1 MKKILYLLSVF
12 LSTQLFGQITLT
24 SADFATTNDTVR
36 MSSAMDPNID
46 FTTTGPSQNWDFS
59 NLTPTIQ
66 GIKYFQPVS
75 NAGAFVNFIFGTF
88 APVKYQASYFL
99 PSTDLPLQ
107 QITSFLP
114 IGIQDVFQFTKRSA
128 DSITSVGI
136 AMTVSFNG
144 SATTIPIQSDTIET
158 PYDFPL
164 AYGNSHFSRGATNVD
179 FNPIYNAKWT
189 QHRTRLTTV
198 DGYGSITTPFG
209 TFDALRIRHDIDEI
223 DSLYTELPFLGGTWI
238 PLDIPISHQ
247 YEWWTNGEK
256 EPILRI
262 KTTEIL
268 GNETVTAIEYRDFYR
283 AEFAELSENF
293 LSDQLTIFPNP
304 AYETIEI
311 KAPFKLE
318 AFTILNASG
327 QIIYNNACND
337 TILKIDVSSYE
348 PGPYWI
354 YGHTNQGTFVKS
366 ILIK

>member
-1 MKKILYLLSVF
+1 MKKTLFFLTIFFSVHV
-12 LSTQLFGQITLT
+12 FGQITLT
-24 SADFATTNDTVR
+24 NADFATTGDTVR
-36 MSSAMDPNID
+36 MSSAMDPTID

-114 IGIQDVFQFTKRSA
+114 IGIEDVFQFTKRAA

-164 AYGNSHFSRGATNVD
+164 AFGNTHFSRGATSVD
-179 FNPIYNAKWT
+179 FNPIYNAKWN

-209 TFDALRIRHDIDEI
+209 TFEALRIRHDIDEI
-223 DSLYTELPFLGGTWI
+223 DSLYTELPFIGGTWI
-238 PLDIPISHQ
+238 PLDIPASHQ
-247 YEWWTNGEK
+247 YEWWANGEK

-262 KTTEIL
+262 NTTEIL
-268 GNETVTAIEYRDFYR
+268 GNETVTDIEYRDIYR
-283 AEFAELSENF
+283 PEVASISENNI
-293 LSDQLTIFPNP
+293 SDQINIYPNP
-304 AYETIEI
+304 ADEYIEIIAPLELETISI
-311 KAPFKLE
+311 R
-318 AFTILNASG
+318 NASG
-327 QIIYNNACND
+327 QTVYFKNIGSKQ
-337 TILKIDVSSYE
+337 LSIDISSFE
-348 PGPYWI
+348 TGFYWF
-354 YGHTNQGTFVKS
+354 YGVTEQGTFVKS